1 MRWRLVSVTACSVAL
16 AACGGGAQRL
26 DPEQAAALAARAE
39 RIAVTAS
46 AGRTCAAARAAATLQ
61 RDLIAEVNA
70 GHVPDGVQEELLA
83 DANELVARL
92 PCPRQA
98 RPGAAAV
105 ARRLARRV
113 RAASS

>member
-1 MRWRLVSVTACSVAL
+1 MRWRLVSVTACSALAL
-16 AACGGGAQRL
+16 AACGGGGAQRL

-46 AGRTCAAARAAATLQ
+46 VCDAARAATALQ
-61 RDLIAEVNA
+61 RDLIDEVNA

-92 PCPRQA
+92 PCPGRA
-98 RPGAAAV
+98 RPGVAAV

-113 RAASS
+113 RSAAG